1 MLLEIGEAFLM
12 TTRSLRFYF
21 IFCFAFCSFNYLLF
35 CNKVMRIV
43 ELVLEFSCCNVAA
56 RVSYCS
62 LLRSGGAGVLAQMS
76 YWSLIM
82 FLPLSL
88 FCNVYEMTGHF
99 HFVFLH

>member
-1 MLLEIGEAFLM
+1 M

-62 LLRSGGAGVLAQMS
+62 LLRSGGAGGTHSNVL
-76 YWSLIM
+76 LVTN
-82 FLPLSL
+82 
-88 FCNVYEMTGHF
+88 NVSAL
-99 HFVFLH
+99 VDIL